1 MKIGILLL
9 LFALVLTNSIAQ
21 VVSKTVN
28 LSSGG
33 TLSSSL
39 TADEKSKITKL
50 TITGKIDAR
59 DFKCMRDE
67 IGLLNDI
74 DLSNAAIVAY
84 SGTEGTVGSNK
95 NYVANQLP
103 EYTFTNSL
111 TSKGKTS
118 LKNIL
123 LPSTLIEI
131 GNYSFQE
138 CTGLL
143 EIVVPNSVTAIG
155 EGAFKG
161 CTNMLKVTLSNSI
174 TKIDNT
180 VFYRC
185 YGLTSLTI
193 PGSVTQIGSS
203 AFYLCSNLAAI
214 VIPNSVKSIGDHA
227 FEGCG
232 WMTDVKI
239 GKSVEVIG
247 TEAFK
252 DCLSLKNLSVNQMK
266 GPVIGQSTFSG
277 VQKWLVNFEVPIGA
291 AQNYTGIA
299 YWNEFSNIKE
309 KDLTTGIEKISANQ
323 LKIYSGSGEII
334 IDGAMNDENIC
345 VYTLTGSLIK
355 QLKYTGNL
363 VSVPVYKSGIYLV
376 KTRSNTVKVVI

>member
-1 MKIGILLL
+1 MKTKML
-9 LFALVLTNSIAQ
+9 LFLFAIMVTNSFAQ

-39 TADEKSKITKL
+39 SADEKSKITKL

-74 DLSNAAIVAY
+74 NLSAVSVEAY
-84 SGTEGTVGSNK
+84 SGTEGTVGLAK
-95 NYVANQLP
+95 NYAANQLP
-103 EYTFTNSL
+103 EYSFTNSL

-118 LKNIL
+118 LQNIL
-123 LPSTLIEI
+123 LPSALTEI

-161 CTNMLKVTLSNSI
+161 CTNMTKITLSNLI

-185 YGLTSLTI
+185 YGLTSIAI

-252 DCLSLKNLSVNQMK
+252 DCISLKNLSVNQMK
-266 GPVIGQSTFSG
+266 GPVINQSTFSG

-291 AQNYTGIA
+291 APNYSGIA

-309 KDLTTGIEKISANQ
+309 KDLSTGVEQISANQ
-323 LKIYSGSGEII
+323 LKIYSGLGEIVVN
-334 IDGAMNDENIC
+334 GTMNDENIC

-363 VSVPVYKSGIYLV
+363 ISIPVYKTGVYLV

>member
-1 MKIGILLL
+1 MKSGILLL
-9 LFALVLTNSIAQ
+9 LFVLVLTNSIAQ

-33 TLSSSL
+33 SLSSSL
-39 TADEKSKITKL
+39 SVDEKSKITKL
-50 TITGKIDAR
+50 TITGKTDAR

-67 IGLLNDI
+67 LGLLNDI
-74 DLSNAAIVAY
+74 DLSNVEIVAY
-84 SGTEGTVGSNK
+84 SGTEGTLGSSK
-95 NYVANQLP
+95 SYSANQLP
-103 EYTFTNSL
+103 EYSFTNSL

-118 LKNIL
+118 LQKIL
-123 LPSTLIEI
+123 LPNTLTEI
-131 GNYSFQE
+131 GNYAFQE

-161 CTNMLKVTLSNSI
+161 CTNMLKATLSNSI

-185 YGLTSLTI
+185 YGLTSFTI

-203 AFYLCSNLAAI
+203 SFYLCTNLAAI

-252 DCLSLKNLSVNQMK
+252 DCISLKNLSVNQMK
-266 GPVIGQSTFSG
+266 GPVINQGTFSG

-291 AQNYTGIA
+291 APNYSGTA
-299 YWNEFSNIKE
+299 YWNEFSSIKE
-309 KDLTTGIEKISANQ
+309 KDLTTGIDQISANQ
-323 LKIYSGSGEII
+323 LKIFAGQGEII
-334 IDGAMNDENIC
+334 VNGSMSDENIC

-355 QLKYTGNL
+355 QLKYTGNW
-363 VSVPVYKSGIYLV
+363 VSIPVYKSGVYLV
-376 KTRSNTVKVVI
+376 KTRSNSVKVVI